1 MTDAEDD
8 LPDLSELWPER
19 LRRVLEVQART
30 DPTGM
35 TRPPRDP
42 NERAFL
48 AARGLLGPFRE
59 VPEPEDAAAG
69 GEEDP
74 APSPES

>member
-1 MTDAEDD
+1 MTGAEDD

-19 LRRVLEVQART
+19 LRRVLEFQARA

-35 TRPPRDP
+35 TRPARDP

-59 VPEPEDAAAG
+59 APEPEDVAAG
-69 GEEDP
+69 DDANP
-74 APSPES
+74 TPSPEP